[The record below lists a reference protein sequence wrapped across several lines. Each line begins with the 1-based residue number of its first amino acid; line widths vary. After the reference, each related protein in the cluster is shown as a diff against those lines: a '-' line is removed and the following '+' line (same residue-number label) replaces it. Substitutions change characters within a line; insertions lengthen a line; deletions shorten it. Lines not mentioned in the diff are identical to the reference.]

1 MKAIT
6 FTTIFQANSLNYGEG
21 FGNLSTL
28 KKLTR
33 GNGETYSFQ
42 SRQSIRYDIVR
53 LGNEMF
59 DWNLQTVSK
68 EKGTVQFR
76 EDVSIENSEEMDF
89 FGYFKTT
96 KGQASD
102 ARESVVRITHA
113 ISLEPYRSDLDFL
126 NNIGLARRIGEH
138 PNLANIEQ
146 HQSYYTYTVTIDLD
160 RIGIDKDIQLPNE
173 ERYKR
178 VEQLIYIIQLLNR
191 KIRGRHENQAP
202 MFVIGGVY
210 PLANPFFN
218 GRIQLTYDSKGVSIR
233 AGVLSN
239 VLEVETP
246 FGKVDEYTKVGLN
259 RDMFQNEEELKDL
272 VPEGNAHSIPAFFQ
286 DLLTQVKTYY
296 KV

>member
-59 DWNLQTVSK
+59 GWNLQTVSK

-76 EDVSIENSEEMDF
+76 EDVSIEDSEEMDF

-102 ARESVVRITHA
+102 AREAMVRITHA

-138 PNLANIEQ
+138 ANLANIEQ
-146 HQSYYTYTVTIDLD
+146 HHSYYTYTVTIDLD
-160 RIGIDKDIQLPNE
+160 QIGIDKDIQLPNE

-178 VEQLIYIIQLLNR
+178 VEQLLYVIQLLNR

-202 MFVIGGVY
+202 VFVIGGVY

-218 GRIQLTYDSKGVSIR
+218 GRIQLTYDPKGVSIQ

-239 VLEVETP
+239 VVEVETP
-246 FGKVDEYTKVGLN
+246 FGKVGEYTNMGLN
-259 RDMFQNEEELKDL
+259 RDMFQNEEELKAL
-272 VPEGNAHSIPAFFQ
+272 VPEGNTYSIPAFFQ
-286 DLLTQVKTYY
+286 DLLTQVKAYY
-296 KV
+296 EV